1 MQDFDMEVY
10 LQKLLAACKQAFGAD
25 LLYMGLQGSWRRGE
39 ATEHSDI
46 DVVVVLETFGTEQMR
61 TYRRIL
67 EQVGF
72 EERSCGFITKPAA
85 SSAAATSCG
94 TGTGWSCASCRTRRR
109 ITMAPWPLCCRPTAG
124 MTSGSICCLA

>member
-10 LQKLLAACKQAFGAD
+10 LQKLLAACQQAFGAD

-61 TYRRIL
+61 TYRRVL
-67 EQVGF
+67 RKEAADLSVD
-72 EERSCGFITKPAA
+72 AA
-85 SSAAATSCG
+85 SCK

-109 ITMAPWPLCCRPTAG
+109 ITMAPWPLCCRSTAG

>member
-10 LQKLLAACKQAFGAD
+10 LQKLLAACQQAFGAD

-61 TYRRIL
+61 TYPPDF
-67 EQVGF
+67 G
-72 EERSCGFITKPAA
+72 
-85 SSAAATSCG
+85 
-94 TGTGWSCASCRTRRR
+94 
-109 ITMAPWPLCCRPTAG
+109 AG
-124 MTSGSICCLA
+124 RF